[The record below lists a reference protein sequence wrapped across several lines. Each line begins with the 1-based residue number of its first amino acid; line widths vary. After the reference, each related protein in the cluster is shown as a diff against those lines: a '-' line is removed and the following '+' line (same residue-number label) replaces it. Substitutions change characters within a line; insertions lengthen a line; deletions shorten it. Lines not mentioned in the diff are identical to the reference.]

1 MPLCLT
7 TRNLLSER
15 NTVLVLL
22 SISGG
27 LVELADDEGRSA
39 GNDFHLLHDGSTLMH
54 YSSLTIHG
62 SELDGDLQ
70 TLPIHGGLLD
80 IVTDLLGGLSDK
92 QAGRKP
98 SPYREDQ
105 PWGQE

>member
-1 MPLCLT
+1 M
-7 TRNLLSER
+7 RNSLSEM

-39 GNDFHLLHDGSTLMH
+39 RNDLHLFHYESTLTQ
-54 YSSLTIHG
+54 YSSLTVHD
-62 SELDGDLQ
+62 SELDSDLQ
-70 TLPIHGGLLD
+70 TLPVHGSLLD
-80 IVTDLLGGLSDK
+80 VVTDLLGSLI
-92 QAGRKP
+92 RKRRRNARV
-98 SPYREDQ
+98 PYQEDQ

>member
-7 TRNLLSER
+7 THNSFLEA

-22 SISGG
+22 SVSGR
-27 LVELADDEGRSA
+27 LVELADDEGRST
-39 GNDFHLLHDGSTLMH
+39 GNDLYLFHDETNLTEYSGLAVHD
-54 YSSLTIHG
+54 
-62 SELDGDLQ
+62 SELDRDLQ
-70 TLPIHGGLLD
+70 TLPVHSSLLD
-80 IVTDLLGGLSDK
+80 VVTDLLGGLSNK
-92 QAGRKP
+92 KAGRKP

>member
-1 MPLCLT
+1 MRNPLVET
-7 TRNLLSER
+7 

-22 SISGG
+22 SVSGG

-39 GNDFHLLHDGSTLMH
+39 GNDLHLCHDESTITH
-54 YSSLTIHG
+54 YSSLTIHD
-62 SELDGDLQ
+62 SELDRDLQ
-70 TLPIHGGLLD
+70 TLPVHGSLLD
-80 IVTDLLGGLSDK
+80 VVTDLLGGLSDK
-92 QAGRKP
+92 QVGRKP

>member
-1 MPLCLT
+1 M
-7 TRNLLSER
+7 RNLLSEM

-22 SISGG
+22 SVSGG

-54 YSSLTIHG
+54 YSSLTIHD
-62 SELDGDLQ
+62 SELDRDLQ
-70 TLPIHGGLLD
+70 TLPIHSGLLD
-80 IVTDLLGGLSDK
+80 VVTDLLGSLI
-92 QAGRKP
+92 RKRRRNARV
-98 SPYREDQ
+98 PYQEDQ

>member
-1 MPLCLT
+1 M
-7 TRNLLSER
+7 RNSLSEM

-39 GNDFHLLHDGSTLMH
+39 GNDLHLCHDESTITH
-54 YSSLTIHG
+54 YSSLTIHD
-62 SELDGDLQ
+62 SELDRDLQ
-70 TLPIHGGLLD
+70 TLPVHGSLLD
-80 IVTDLLGGLSDK
+80 IVTDLLGGLSSK
-92 QAGRKP
+92 RRERKRQ
-98 SPYREDQ
+98 PYREDR

>member
-1 MPLCLT
+1 MT
-7 TRNLLSER
+7 TRNSLLKV

-39 GNDFHLLHDGSTLMH
+39 GNDFHLFHDETSLAR
-54 YSSLTIHG
+54 YSSLAVHD
-62 SELDGDLQ
+62 SELDRDLQ

-80 IVTDLLGGLSDK
+80 IVTDLLRGLSRHTEH
-92 QAGRKP
+92 AALP
-98 SPYREDQ
+98 FREDR
-105 PWGQE
+105 P

>member
-1 MPLCLT
+1 M
-7 TRNLLSER
+7 RNLLSER

-39 GNDFHLLHDGSTLMH
+39 GNDFHLCHDESTLMH
-54 YSSLTIHG
+54 YSSLTIHD
-62 SELDGDLQ
+62 SELDRDLQ

-80 IVTDLLGGLSDK
+80 VVTDLLRGLSRHTEH
-92 QAGRKP
+92 AALP
-98 SPYREDQ
+98 FREDR
-105 PWGQE
+105 P

>member
-1 MPLCLT
+1 MRNPLVET
-7 TRNLLSER
+7 

-22 SISGG
+22 SVSGG

-54 YSSLTIHG
+54 YSSLTIHD
-62 SELDGDLQ
+62 SQLDRDLQ
-70 TLPIHGGLLD
+70 TLPVHGSLLD
-80 IVTDLLGGLSDK
+80 IVTDLLGGLSSK
-92 QAGRKP
+92 RRERKRQ
-98 SPYREDQ
+98 PYREDR

>member
-1 MPLCLT
+1 M
-7 TRNLLSER
+7 RNSLSEM

-39 GNDFHLLHDGSTLMH
+39 GNDLHLCHDESTITH
-54 YSSLTIHG
+54 YSSLTIHD
-62 SELDGDLQ
+62 SELDRDLQ
-70 TLPIHGGLLD
+70 TLPVHGSLLD

>member
-1 MPLCLT
+1 M
-7 TRNLLSER
+7 RNSLSEM

-39 GNDFHLLHDGSTLMH
+39 GNDFHLFHDETNLAH
-54 YSSLTIHG
+54 YSSLAVHD
-62 SELDGDLQ
+62 SELDRDLQ
-70 TLPIHGGLLD
+70 TLPVHGSLLD
-80 IVTDLLGGLSDK
+80 IVTDLLGGLSSK
-92 QAGRKP
+92 RRERKRQ
-98 SPYREDQ
+98 PYREDR

>member
-1 MPLCLT
+1 MRNSLLT
-7 TRNLLSER
+7 A

-39 GNDFHLLHDGSTLMH
+39 GNDFHLFHDETNLAH
-54 YSSLTIHG
+54 YSSLAVHD
-62 SELDGDLQ
+62 SELDRDLQ
-70 TLPIHGGLLD
+70 TLPVHGSLLD
-80 IVTDLLGGLSDK
+80 VVTDLLGGLSDK
-92 QAGRKP
+92 QPGTKP

>member
-1 MPLCLT
+1 M
-7 TRNLLSER
+7 RNLLSEM

-22 SISGG
+22 SVSGG

-39 GNDFHLLHDGSTLMH
+39 GNDLHLCHDESTITH
-54 YSSLTIHG
+54 YSSLTIHD
-62 SELDGDLQ
+62 SELDRDLQ
-70 TLPIHGGLLD
+70 TLPVHGSLLD
-80 IVTDLLGGLSDK
+80 VVTDLLGGLSDK

>member
-1 MPLCLT
+1 M
-7 TRNLLSER
+7 RNLLSER

-39 GNDFHLLHDGSTLMH
+39 GNDLHLCHDESTITH
-54 YSSLTIHG
+54 YSSLTIHD
-62 SELDGDLQ
+62 SELDRDLQ
-70 TLPIHGGLLD
+70 TLPVHGSLLD
-80 IVTDLLGGLSDK
+80 IVTDLLGGLSSK
-92 QAGRKP
+92 RRERKRQ
-98 SPYREDQ
+98 PYREDR

>member
-1 MPLCLT
+1 M
-7 TRNLLSER
+7 RNSLSEM

-22 SISGG
+22 SVSGR
-27 LVELADDEGRSA
+27 LIELADDEGRSA
-39 GNDFHLLHDGSTLMH
+39 GNDFHLCHDESTLMH
-54 YSSLTIHG
+54 YSSLTIHD
-62 SELDGDLQ
+62 SELDRDLQ
-70 TLPIHGGLLD
+70 TLPVHGSLLD
-80 IVTDLLGGLSDK
+80 VVTDLLGGLSDK

>member
-1 MPLCLT
+1 M
-7 TRNLLSER
+7 RNSLSEV

-39 GNDFHLLHDGSTLMH
+39 GNDLHLCHDESTITH
-54 YSSLTIHG
+54 YSSLTIHD
-62 SELDGDLQ
+62 SELDRDLQ
-70 TLPIHGGLLD
+70 TLPVHGSLLD
-80 IVTDLLGGLSDK
+80 VVTDLLGSLI
-92 QAGRKP
+92 RKRRRNARV
-98 SPYREDQ
+98 PYQEDQ

>member
-7 TRNLLSER
+7 IRNPLLTTT
-15 NTVLVLL
+15 TVLVLL
-22 SISGG
+22 SVSGG

-39 GNDFHLLHDGSTLMH
+39 GNDLHLFHDESSLAR
-54 YSSLTIHG
+54 YSSLAVHD
-62 SELDGDLQ
+62 SELDRDLQ
-70 TLPIHGGLLD
+70 TLPVHGGLLD
-80 IVTDLLGGLSDK
+80 VVTDLLGGLSDK
-92 QAGRKP
+92 QTGRKP

>member
-1 MPLCLT
+1 M
-7 TRNLLSER
+7 RNLLSEM

-39 GNDFHLLHDGSTLMH
+39 RNDLHLCHDESTITH
-54 YSSLTIHG
+54 YSSLTIHD
-62 SELDGDLQ
+62 SELDRDLQ
-70 TLPIHGGLLD
+70 TLPVHGSLLD
-80 IVTDLLGGLSDK
+80 IVTDLLGGLSSK
-92 QAGRKP
+92 RRERKRQ
-98 SPYREDQ
+98 PYREDR

>member
-1 MPLCLT
+1 M
-7 TRNLLSER
+7 RNLLSEM

-39 GNDFHLLHDGSTLMH
+39 RNDLHLFHYESTLTQ
-54 YSSLTIHG
+54 YSSLTVHD
-62 SELDGDLQ
+62 SELDSDLQ
-70 TLPIHGGLLD
+70 TLPIHSGLLD
-80 IVTDLLGGLSDK
+80 VVTDLLGSLI
-92 QAGRKP
+92 RKRRRNARV
-98 SPYREDQ
+98 PYQEDQ

>member
-1 MPLCLT
+1 MRNPLLET
-7 TRNLLSER
+7 

-22 SISGG
+22 SVSGG

-39 GNDFHLLHDGSTLMH
+39 GNDFHLFHDESTLTH
-54 YSSLTIHG
+54 YSSLTVHD
-62 SELDGDLQ
+62 SELDSDLQ
-70 TLPIHGGLLD
+70 TLPVHGSLLD
-80 IVTDLLGGLSDK
+80 VVTDLLGGLSDK

>member
-1 MPLCLT
+1 M
-7 TRNLLSER
+7 RNPLSEM

-39 GNDFHLLHDGSTLMH
+39 GNDFHLFHDETNLAH
-54 YSSLTIHG
+54 YSSLAVHD
-62 SELDGDLQ
+62 SELDRDLQ
-70 TLPIHGGLLD
+70 TLPVHGSLLD
-80 IVTDLLGGLSDK
+80 IVTDLLGGLSSK
-92 QAGRKP
+92 RRERKRQ
-98 SPYREDQ
+98 PYREDR

>member
-1 MPLCLT
+1 M
-7 TRNLLSER
+7 RNLLSEM

-39 GNDFHLLHDGSTLMH
+39 GNDLHLFHDETSLAR
-54 YSSLTIHG
+54 YSSLAVND
-62 SELDGDLQ
+62 SELDRDLQ
-70 TLPIHGGLLD
+70 TLPVHGSLLD
-80 IVTDLLGGLSDK
+80 IVTDLLGGLSSK
-92 QAGRKP
+92 RRERKRQ
-98 SPYREDQ
+98 PYREDR

>member
-7 TRNLLSER
+7 IRNSLLAT
-15 NTVLVLL
+15 NAVLVLL
-22 SISGG
+22 SVSGG

-39 GNDFHLLHDGSTLMH
+39 GNDLHLFHDESTLMY
-54 YSSLTIHG
+54 YSSLTVHD

-70 TLPIHGGLLD
+70 TLPIHSGLLD
-80 IVTDLLGGLSDK
+80 VVTDLLGSLI
-92 QAGRKP
+92 RKRRRNARV
-98 SPYREDQ
+98 PYQEDQ

>member
-1 MPLCLT
+1 M
-7 TRNLLSER
+7 RNLLSEM

-39 GNDFHLLHDGSTLMH
+39 RNDLHLFHDESTLTH
-54 YSSLTIHG
+54 YSSLTVHD
-62 SELDGDLQ
+62 SELDSDLQ
-70 TLPIHGGLLD
+70 TLPIHSGLLD
-80 IVTDLLGGLSDK
+80 VVTDLLGGLSDK
-92 QAGRKP
+92 QVGRKP

>member
-1 MPLCLT
+1 M
-7 TRNLLSER
+7 RNLLSEM

-39 GNDFHLLHDGSTLMH
+39 GNDFHLFHDETNLAH
-54 YSSLTIHG
+54 YSSLAVHD
-62 SELDGDLQ
+62 SELDRDLQ
-70 TLPIHGGLLD
+70 TLPVHGSLLD
-80 IVTDLLGGLSDK
+80 IVTDLLGGLSSK
-92 QAGRKP
+92 RRERKRQ
-98 SPYREDQ
+98 PYREDR